1 MEFFLEAMDVPIP
14 SQDEFFNEF
23 SNWLRTPLSGGFSLL
38 GSNSSAHLKGG
49 QSDLVPYV
57 RGTSDRSRMSSSQ
70 LEAFHSTQVVPN
82 INEPVSPVTFP
93 QTFRN
98 CLFMAFWILLN
109 FIFTDARFWN
119 RLGYSNVAVGI
130 YGIETSIN
138 ATFKENLVW
147 PSSLGSILFYAK
159 EFLDD
164 SSRFGYLF
172 RLSVGLCFSSFFY
185 LKELV
190 QVRDASS
197 FNKWMLALLVYLDF
211 IYFGEG
217 INNILGLD
225 VVRLA
230 NYANYG
236 YLTYVGLTGA
246 RQLLR
251 KNEKPTLFLQ
261 TSVLTVNNVIQ
272 YASHTEVS
280 SEERFGI
287 STEPQRFLT
296 EGPTLETQRSRS
308 TKRSP
313 RRSTKRSPGRS
324 TKRSPRR
331 STKPSRMQG
340 GLHAGASFQSFL
352 MFTVFFLTFVSLLD
366 QIPPEYLFEIP
377 VLSAFTAS
385 IGSLYESFNE
395 TLIGSIIVLAFNTA
409 WDFFYA
415 QLASVTY
422 LVKQLVIV
430 SFQYLTGSSEDSSFL
445 GQTLS
450 YVGIFEELSPKQK
463 FAATLVALL
472 AQLRDLNRRRK
483 EIKDLF
489 ELGRVLLGPLARQT
503 IRITSSIVSA
513 ITDKLAVIPDRL
525 PRLTPE
531 VAEELTLV
539 TKPVAIEPLAPSRT
553 FVSPSLL
560 PVQRVPTSRVVGP
573 PPLQPTG
580 SSYRDVGTYN
590 YLVSRGVSPQLI
602 VIPSRRTQY
611 SVGPPY

>member
-1 MEFFLEAMDVPIP
+1 
-14 SQDEFFNEF
+14 
-23 SNWLRTPLSGGFSLL
+23 
-38 GSNSSAHLKGG
+38 
-49 QSDLVPYV
+49 
-57 RGTSDRSRMSSSQ
+57 
-70 LEAFHSTQVVPN
+70 
-82 INEPVSPVTFP
+82 
-93 QTFRN
+93 
-98 CLFMAFWILLN
+98 
-109 FIFTDARFWN
+109 
-119 RLGYSNVAVGI
+119 
-130 YGIETSIN
+130 
-138 ATFKENLVW
+138 
-147 PSSLGSILFYAK
+147 
-159 EFLDD
+159 
-164 SSRFGYLF
+164 
-172 RLSVGLCFSSFFY
+172 
-185 LKELV
+185 
-190 QVRDASS
+190 
-197 FNKWMLALLVYLDF
+197 
-211 IYFGEG
+211 
-217 INNILGLD
+217 
-225 VVRLA
+225 
-230 NYANYG
+230 
-236 YLTYVGLTGA
+236 
-246 RQLLR
+246 
-251 KNEKPTLFLQ
+251 
-261 TSVLTVNNVIQ
+261 
-272 YASHTEVS
+272 
-280 SEERFGI
+280 
-287 STEPQRFLT
+287 
-296 EGPTLETQRSRS
+296 
-308 TKRSP
+308 
-313 RRSTKRSPGRS
+313 
-324 TKRSPRR
+324 
-331 STKPSRMQG
+331 MQG

-463 FAATLVALL
+463 FAAILVTLL

-580 SSYRDVGTYN
+580 PSYLDVGTYN

-602 VIPSRRTQY
+602 VIPSRRSQY